1 MCIILILFF
10 SGFPN
15 LDGFDIL
22 DILDFEIILGM
33 TWLSVYHL
41 ILNYNAKTMALEM
54 PRIYRLE

>member
-1 MCIILILFF
+1 MDLI
-10 SGFPN
+10 
-15 LDGFDIL
+15 IL